1 MIIPIFRKLFASMNR
16 KTRIITL
23 IFIALLLLGMIF
35 SSQIKTLFKSDNSD
49 IVRRVGDRGQPELIV
64 NATILRPQTLQNMF
78 RSKGILL
85 PDEEVN
91 LTFETSGKITDI
103 YFEEGSHVQKGTLL
117 AKVNDEPLR
126 AELKKLEAKLPLA
139 EARVYRQRTLL
150 EKDAVSQ
157 ETYQTVITELETLK
171 ADIELTKARIAQT
184 ELRAPFSGIIGLRF
198 VSEGAYAS
206 PSVVVA
212 KLTKISPLKV
222 EFSVNESQA
231 NEIKPGTRLVFKV
244 DNDLNSYNA
253 SVYAVEPQL
262 DEKTFSLKARALY
275 PNTDGKIKPGQ
286 SATIEIELSKI
297 EQAIVIPAISAIA
310 EMGRDIAYIYDNGK
324 AKRVT
329 ITKGLRTA
337 SSVQIVDGLRAG
349 DTLLVTGVMQLRDG
363 MPVKIETIISNTA
376 D

>member
-16 KTRIITL
+16 KTRIITV
-23 IFIALLLLGMIF
+23 IIIVLLLLGMIF

-64 NATILRPQTLQNMF
+64 NATILQPLTLQNMF
-78 RSKGILL
+78 RSKGVLL

-157 ETYQTVITELETLK
+157 ETYQTVITELEALK

-198 VSEGAYAS
+198 VSEGTYAS

-231 NEIKPGTRLVFKV
+231 NEIKPGTQLVFKV

-297 EQAIVIPAISAIA
+297 EQAIVIPAIAAIA

-349 DTLLVTGVMQLRDG
+349 DTLLVTGVMQLRDD
-363 MPVKIETIISNTA
+363 MPVKIETIIPNTA

>member
-16 KTRIITL
+16 KTRIITV
-23 IFIALLLLGMIF
+23 IIIVLLLLGMIF

-64 NATILRPQTLQNMF
+64 NATILQPLTLQNMF
-78 RSKGILL
+78 RSKGVLL

-157 ETYQTVITELETLK
+157 ETYQTVITDLEALK

-198 VSEGAYAS
+198 VSEGTYAS

-297 EQAIVIPAISAIA
+297 EQAIVIPAIAAIA

-349 DTLLVTGVMQLRDG
+349 DTLLVTGVMQLRDD
-363 MPVKIETIISNTA
+363 MPVKIETIIPNTA

>member
-1 MIIPIFRKLFASMNR
+1 MN
-16 KTRIITL
+16 KKIRIIVV
-23 IFIALLLLGMIF
+23 IFIVLLLLGMIF
-35 SSQIKTLFKSDNSD
+35 FPKIKALFTTSDADMLQAGPS
-49 IVRRVGDRGQPELIV
+49 RGQQELVV
-64 NATILRPQTLQNMF
+64 NATVLRPQTLQNMF
-78 RSKGILL
+78 RTKGVLL
-85 PDEEVN
+85 PDEEVD

-103 YFEEGSHVQKGTLL
+103 YFEEGSYVEKGTLL
-117 AKVNDEPLR
+117 AKVNDEPLL
-126 AELKKLEAKLPLA
+126 AELKKLEARLPLA

-184 ELRAPFSGIIGLRF
+184 ELKAPFNGIIGLRS

-231 NEIKPGTRLVFKV
+231 NEIKPGVPLVFKV
-244 DNDLNSYNA
+244 ENDLNTYSA
-253 SVYAVEPQL
+253 SVYAVESQL
-262 DEKTFSLKARALY
+262 DEETFSLKARALY
-275 PNTDGKIKPGQ
+275 PNVDGKIKPGR
-286 SATIEIELSKI
+286 SATIEIELSQI
-297 EQAIVIPAISAIA
+297 HNTIVIPAIAAIA

-329 ITKGLRTA
+329 IAKGLRTA
-337 SSVQIVDGLRAG
+337 SSVQVVEGLRAG
-349 DTLLVTGVMQLRDG
+349 DTLLVSGVMQLRDS
-363 MPVKIETIISNTA
+363 MPVKIEKIVPNTA

>member
-1 MIIPIFRKLFASMNR
+1 MNI
-16 KTRIITL
+16 KTRIIVV
-23 IFIALLLLGMIF
+23 IFIVLLLLGMIF
-35 SSQIKTLFKSDNSD
+35 FPKIKILFTSDNGD
-49 IVRRVGDRGQPELIV
+49 IKRGDSRMSRSELVV
-64 NATILRPQTLQNMF
+64 NATVLRPQTLQNMF
-78 RSKGILL
+78 RSKGVLL
-85 PDEEVN
+85 PDEEVD
-91 LTFETSGKITDI
+91 LTFETSGKITAI
-103 YFEEGSHVQKGTLL
+103 YFEEGSQVQKGALL
-117 AKVNDEPLR
+117 AKVNDEPLK
-126 AELKKLEAKLPLA
+126 AELKKLEAQLPLA
-139 EARVYRQRTLL
+139 EARVYRQQTLL

-157 ETYQTVITELETLK
+157 EAYQTVITELETLN

-231 NEIKPGTRLVFKV
+231 NEIKAGTSLAFKV
-244 DNDLNSYNA
+244 DNDLNTYHA
-253 SVYAVEPQL
+253 SVYAIESQL
-262 DEKTFSLKARALY
+262 DEETFSLKARALY
-275 PNTDGKIKPGQ
+275 PNTDEKIKPGQ
-286 SATIEIELSKI
+286 SATVEIELSKI

-337 SSVQIVDGLRAG
+337 SSVQIIEGLNAG
-349 DTLLVTGVMQLRDG
+349 DTLLVSGVMQLRDG
-363 MPVKIETIISNTA
+363 MPVKIETMVPNTA

>member
-1 MIIPIFRKLFASMNR
+1 MNR

-157 ETYQTVITELETLK
+157 ETYQTVITELEALK

-198 VSEGAYAS
+198 VSEGTYAS

-297 EQAIVIPAISAIA
+297 EQATLFCHLAIA
-310 EMGRDIAYIYDNGK
+310 EMGRILLIYDNGK

>member
-16 KTRIITL
+16 KTRIITV
-23 IFIALLLLGMIF
+23 IIIVLLLLGMIF

-64 NATILRPQTLQNMF
+64 NATILQPLTLQNMF
-78 RSKGILL
+78 RSKGVLL

-157 ETYQTVITELETLK
+157 ETYQTVITELEALK

-198 VSEGAYAS
+198 VSEGTYAS

-297 EQAIVIPAISAIA
+297 EQAIVIPAIAAIA

-349 DTLLVTGVMQLRDG
+349 DTLLVTGVMQLRDD
-363 MPVKIETIISNTA
+363 MPVKIETIIPNTA

>member
-1 MIIPIFRKLFASMNR
+1 MNK
-16 KTRIITL
+16 KTRIIVL
-23 IFIALLLLGMIF
+23 ILIVLLVLGMIF
-35 SSQIKTLFKSDNSD
+35 FPQIKTLFTSDNGD
-49 IVRRVGDRGQPELIV
+49 IKRGDSRVGRPELVV
-64 NATILRPQTLQNMF
+64 NATVLRPQTLQNMF
-78 RSKGILL
+78 RSKGVLL
-85 PDEEVN
+85 PDEEVD
-91 LTFETSGKITDI
+91 LTFETSGKITGI
-103 YFEEGSHVQKGTLL
+103 YFEEGSQVQKGALL

-126 AELKKLEAKLPLA
+126 AELKKLEAQLPLA

-206 PSVVVA
+206 PAVVVA

-222 EFSVNESQA
+222 EFSVNENQA
-231 NEIKPGTRLVFKV
+231 NEIKPGTPLAFKV
-244 DNDLNSYNA
+244 ENDLNTYHA
-253 SVYAVEPQL
+253 SVYAIESQL
-262 DEKTFSLKARALY
+262 DENTFSLKARALY

-286 SATIEIELSKI
+286 SATVEIELSKI
-297 EQAIVIPAISAIA
+297 EQAIVIPAIAAIA
-310 EMGRDIAYIYDNGK
+310 EMGRDIVYIYDNGK

-337 SSVQIVDGLRAG
+337 SSVQIIEGLNAG

-363 MPVKIETIISNTA
+363 MPVKIETLVPNTA

>member
-1 MIIPIFRKLFASMNR
+1 MNR
-16 KTRIITL
+16 KTRIITV

-231 NEIKPGTRLVFKV
+231 NEIKPGTQLVFKV